1 MTDLSFLISQL
12 VSKGWP
18 RDYSKV
24 IAPCWYTF
32 ASDSACEESLEDP
45 DYAPDLTGR
54 EGCLVINPK
63 PARYSI
69 YIPVRTSGHFGNGAV
84 EVHDGQVHH
93 ADGFAGCVEIHCG
106 PKLEWLLNDAHR
118 LYLEW
123 ELKQFE
129 EEKTLDQLEEE
140 LKQRLKSELL
150 TTTLEG
156 HK

>member
-1 MTDLSFLISQL
+1 M
-12 VSKGWP
+12 
-18 RDYSKV
+18 
-24 IAPCWYTF
+24 
-32 ASDSACEESLEDP
+32 
-45 DYAPDLTGR
+45 
-54 EGCLVINPK
+54 INPK

-69 YIPVRTSGHFGNGAV
+69 YIPVRTCGHFGNGAV